1 MPLLRAANITKRF
14 GGLVAVNNVDFILEQ
29 REIASII
36 GPNGAGKTTFF
47 NMITG
52 MYKPD
57 SGSVHFQVMA
67 GDEPKMLE
75 ITGKPPEEIAPL
87 GISRTFQN
95 IRLFGNMTVLE
106 NVLVGMHA
114 QLKSGLL
121 DPVFQTLRM
130 RNEELH
136 AKKAAIELLDY
147 FGLKPLTNEMAKN
160 LPYGQQR
167 RLEMARA
174 MASKPQL
181 LLLDEPK
188 AGMNPR
194 ETEAVMAL
202 IRRLRDERGVTILLI
217 EHDMKMVM
225 NLAEHIM
232 VLDYGQKIAE
242 GSPEQIRRDPKVI
255 EAYLGRGAAS

>member
-1 MPLLRAANITKRF
+1 MLLLEARGLTKRF
-14 GGLVAVNNVDFILEQ
+14 GGLTAVQAVDFALEQ
-29 REIASII
+29 GSIASII

-47 NMITG
+47 NMITC

-57 SGSVHFQVMA
+57 GGQILFH
-67 GDEPKMLE
+67 GKD
-75 ITGKPPEEIAPL
+75 ITGKSPYEIAPI

-95 IRLFGNMTVLE
+95 IRLFSNLSALE
-106 NVLVGMHA
+106 NVLVGMHSH
-114 QLKSGLL
+114 LRSGLL
-121 DPVFQTLRM
+121 SSILQTRRM
-130 RNEELH
+130 LSEELH
-136 AKKAAIELLDY
+136 AKKKAVELLDY
-147 FGLKPLTNEMAKN
+147 FGLKSLANEAARN

-174 MASKPQL
+174 MASQPKL

-194 ETEAVMAL
+194 ETDEVMKL

-217 EHDMKMVM
+217 EHDMKLVM
-225 NLAEHIM
+225 ELAERIT

-242 GSPEQIRRDPKVI
+242 GTPEEIRRNPKVI